1 MSATILGMI
10 PCIFSSPS
18 TPYKRAK
25 NDCITRTLARNG
37 GRGGNFIRESVV
49 YMANELGE
57 ATPLENQWS
66 TSTQQM
72 GRGRGN
78 FIKESKVNKAN
89 WGEGR

>member
-37 GRGGNFIRESVV
+37 GRGGNFIREFMVHT
-49 YMANELGE
+49 ANGLGE
-57 ATPLENQWS
+57 VTSFENQW
-66 TSTQQM
+66 STQQM